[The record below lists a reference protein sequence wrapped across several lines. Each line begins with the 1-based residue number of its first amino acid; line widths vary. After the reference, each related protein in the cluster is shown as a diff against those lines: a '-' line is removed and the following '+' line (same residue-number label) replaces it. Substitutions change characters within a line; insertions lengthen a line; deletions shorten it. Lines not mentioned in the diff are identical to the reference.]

1 MAASNDR
8 MVSSGRSA
16 RDRVGFDQSGSAT
29 TRTQGLVEDTVDV
42 GKWRFGM
49 LETMWLKI
57 RKRVIVDG
65 NTLTDHI
72 AILIFMLDISKRA

>member
-16 RDRVGFDQSGSAT
+16 RDRVGFDQSGSAI

-49 LETMWLKI
+49 LENHVAEDKET
-57 RKRVIVDG
+57 G
-65 NTLTDHI
+65 N
-72 AILIFMLDISKRA
+72 R